1 MELTPKEK
9 AKELVMKFQHIV
21 TSWDCYNDEPLE
33 LEYMMGDMKKC
44 ALICLDEKQ
53 KTIDKMFNG
62 YYTMPK
68 EWQKEYDELEEVKE
82 EINKL

>member
-9 AKELVMKFQHIV
+9 AKELVNRF
-21 TSWDCYNDEPLE
+21 WE
-33 LEYMMGDMKKC
+33 LDMFDDKGDLYWIGKEEAKQC

-68 EWQKEYDELEEVKE
+68 EWQKEYDELEEVKQ